1 MKTLPFDLEKAKAG
15 HPLVTRDGKP
25 ATFVMHNPAWRESY
39 RVIVESEGI
48 PRQYCESGRYLLTEP
63 SPKDLFLL
71 APEPKLRPW
80 TKDEVPAEAWFL
92 PPDCPTQLP
101 CALRV
106 TRFSTGNGAVWIGE
120 DCSKQW
126 WRTPVDL
133 LVGGWRYSQSARG
146 PWLPCGVLE

>member
-15 HPLVTRDGKP
+15 HPLVTRDGRP
-25 ATFVMHNPAWRESY
+25 AKFCFCAEDWSPDCRVFVQIDGCTGQRTVAGQRFPM
-39 RVIVESEGI
+39 
-48 PRQYCESGRYLLTEP
+48 TEAT
-63 SPKDLFLL
+63 DDVFLL

-80 TKDEVPAEAWFL
+80 TKDEVPVDAWFL
-92 PPDCPTQLP
+92 PPDGPAQHP

-106 TRFSTGNGAVWIGE
+106 TRFSPGNGAVWIE